1 MSAVNTK
8 AKWELSSRHDW
19 AAYARLF
26 APHRRIHI
34 PELLVR
40 TDAEAAY
47 RALAEGAIWNTVFNA
62 GAKVIDLND
71 EIKASLTVDQA
82 EALDRSVVVSASQG
96 YQFKLD
102 NVRLSEQ
109 GEPYRDK
116 SHPLAPIVDVLNSPR
131 FLAAMRQLTG
141 RPDIAFADAQA
152 TRYGPGQFLHVH
164 DDLDEGKKRI
174 AAYVLNLPPEWSPEW
189 GGILHF
195 MDEDGHVA
203 EGYVPRFNALNVFE
217 VGVRHFVSYVAP
229 YARYPRLSV
238 TGWLRGK

>member
-1 MSAVNTK
+1 MSAK

-26 APHRRIHI
+26 AETRRIHI
-34 PELLVR
+34 PDLMAR
-40 TDAEAAY
+40 ANAEAAY
-47 RALAEGAIWNTVFNA
+47 RALAETTAWNTVINA
-62 GAKVIDLND
+62 GAKVIDLSG
-71 EIKASLTVDQA
+71 EIKASLSEEQID
-82 EALDRSVVVSASQG
+82 ALDRSVMVSASQG
-96 YQFKLD
+96 YQFKFD

-109 GEPYRDK
+109 GEAHRDK
-116 SHPLAPIVDVLNSPR
+116 AHPLAPIVDFLNGPR

-141 RPDIAFADAQA
+141 RADIAFADAQA

-174 AAYVLNLPPEWSPEW
+174 AAYVLNLTPEWSPEW

-217 VGVRHFVSYVAP
+217 VGIRHFVSYVAP